1 MRIWSL
7 HPKLLDTK
15 GFVALWRETILAKHV
30 LEGKTKG
37 YLNHPQLDR
46 FKKSG
51 DPLDS
56 INFYLME
63 VYKESMSRK
72 YNFDI
77 NKFKEVDSLKINVTE
92 GQLNFEF
99 NHLLSKLKIRN
110 PKLYKELQNKKI
122 EPHPIFE
129 VVKGDI
135 ENWEIR

>member
-122 EPHPIFE
+122 EPHPIF
-129 VVKGDI
+129 VVCI
-135 ENWEIR
+135 YIYFIIFVL